1 MSLFDSFKKIDTSS
15 NKRRNEIRYKSSN
28 AFEDTGKS
36 QTEEKIIDLYNSYEW
51 KILIGKTV
59 LD

>member
-36 QTEEKIIDLYNSYEW
+36 QTEEKIIDLYDSYE
-51 KILIGKTV
+51 
-59 LD
+59 

>member
-15 NKRRNEIRYKSSN
+15 NKRRNETKYKSIN

-36 QTEEKIIDLYNSYEW
+36 QTEEEIIDLYDSYE
-51 KILIGKTV
+51 
-59 LD
+59 